1 MKSFMTDTKTKI
13 LDAASALFLEGGAQ
27 ALSVRAIA
35 GRAEISTIGI
45 YSHFKGKQGILD
57 ALYTQAAEMAS
68 RAMDVP
74 FQSMTPRAALLEA
87 ANNYVSLSET
97 HEAHYRLFFGESD
110 PGYTPSEEA
119 QAAGETAFGKLLQ
132 LTAYV
137 LPEGSSP
144 QACREAALGTW
155 ALMHGFFGLR
165 HHAGAD
171 KMQVNDWRALILKT
185 VVGQMECILAERE
198 AKASA

>member
-1 MKSFMTDTKTKI
+1 MKDTKQKI
-13 LDAASALFLEGGAQ
+13 LDAASALFLEGGAA

-35 GRAEISTIGI
+35 ARAEMSTIGI

-57 ALYTQAAEMAS
+57 ALYMQAAEMAS
-68 RAMDVP
+68 SAMDVP

-110 PGYTPSEEA
+110 PGYRPSEEA
-119 QAAGETAFGKLLQ
+119 QAAGYEAFGKLLK
-132 LTAYV
+132 LTAFV
-137 LPEGSSP
+137 MPVETSAL
-144 QACREAALGTW
+144 QCRDTALGTW

-171 KMQVNDWRALILKT
+171 RMQVTDWRALILKT
-185 VVGQMECILAERE
+185 VVGQMETILAERE
-198 AKASA
+198 KTVSA

>member
-1 MKSFMTDTKTKI
+1 MNDTKQKI
-13 LDAASALFLEGGAQ
+13 LEAASALFLEGGAA

-57 ALYTQAAEMAS
+57 ALYTQAAELAS
-68 RAMDVP
+68 AAMDVP
-74 FQSMTPRAALLEA
+74 FETMTPRDALMQA

-110 PGYTPSEEA
+110 PGYTPSDEA
-119 QAAGETAFGKLLQ
+119 QAEGFSAFGKLLR

-137 LPEGSSP
+137 MPSGTSAE
-144 QACREAALGTW
+144 ACREGALGTW

-171 KMQVNDWRALILKT
+171 QMQVADWRALILRT
-185 VVGQMECILAERE
+185 VANQMESLLANRE
-198 AKASA
+198 ATPSA